1 MLDWINTILK
11 TIGYTLLNRW
21 TQFGGD
27 CMNDTNVTNN
37 ITILTM
43 ESSENGEDL
52 CGPYNSVSE
61 LMKALNDE
69 NYS

>member
-1 MLDWINTILK
+1 
-11 TIGYTLLNRW
+11 
-21 TQFGGD
+21 
-27 CMNDTNVTNN
+27 MNDTNVTNN

-52 CGPYNSVSE
+52 YGPYNSVSE